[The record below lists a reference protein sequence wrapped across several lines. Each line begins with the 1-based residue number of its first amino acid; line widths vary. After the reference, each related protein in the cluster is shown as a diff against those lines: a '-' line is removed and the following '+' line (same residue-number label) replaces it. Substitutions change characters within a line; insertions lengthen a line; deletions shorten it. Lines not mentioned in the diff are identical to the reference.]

1 MEIYER
7 VRILRKEYLKLS
19 QTEFAEKLGVTRT
32 VIKNIELNVLA
43 KPEQKLSLIKL
54 MCKEFN
60 VSEDWL
66 LNGEGEM
73 FVTSD
78 EFDLNK
84 YMDSIGSSPL
94 EKELIRTYFDL
105 DKEVRKEIM
114 EHFKCRLI
122 SAIQKDPTLLVPDDP
137 EILEQIAP
145 PIEVDSL
152 KNDVS

>member
-84 YMDSIGSSPL
+84 YMDQIGSTPL

-105 DKEVRKEIM
+105 DENIRKEIM

-122 SAIQKDPTLLVPDDP
+122 SAVQKDPTLLVPDNP
-137 EILEQIAP
+137 EDLERIAP
-145 PIEVDSL
+145 PIEIN
-152 KNDVS
+152 KNEVS

>member
-84 YMDSIGSSPL
+84 YMDQIGSTPL

-105 DKEVRKEIM
+105 DENIRKEIM

-122 SAIQKDPTLLVPDDP
+122 SAVQKDPSLLVPDNP
-137 EILEQIAP
+137 EDLEKIAP
-145 PIEVDSL
+145 PIEIN
-152 KNDVS
+152 KNEVS